1 MASLSAREDREAI
14 SIMAVCEVTMSK
26 GKKVLVVDD
35 DELIR
40 GVICRFLGKRRFEA
54 HSARD
59 GADAIEFLEG
69 KGHLD
74 IVITDYSMPRINGI
88 ELTRIIKD
96 RYPRMIVIGMSGFG
110 TAEEDFM
117 KAGAHAFFRKPFFMR
132 EVMCTIDRVVSR

>member
-1 MASLSAREDREAI
+1 
-14 SIMAVCEVTMSK
+14 MAVREVTVDE

-35 DELIR
+35 DEVIR
-40 GVICRFLGKRRFEA
+40 RLMCRFLGKRCFEA

-69 KGHLD
+69 KEHLD
-74 IVITDYSMPRINGI
+74 IIITDYSMPRINGV

-110 TAEEDFM
+110 TVEEDFM
-117 KAGAHAFFRKPFFMR
+117 KAGAHAFFQKPFFMQ
-132 EVMCTIDRVVSR
+132 EVLCTINKAAAR